1 MRFIGP
7 DIYADYKGYLKCIV
21 YFEPRQGNG
30 LPLIHLDGPW
40 KRYQQHG
47 KSVLHRLS
55 AAEVGGVRRVS
66 AVVDEMTKKGAP
78 SKATIQSWRKEFA
91 LVLFTSTVRVGWL
104 NLITTCNIMRC
115 KDGHI
120 VEDTAMLVTK
130 RGLKCSIS
138 ANAALEAAEE
148 VNLTYN
154 DNIRTLTFEG
164 LVSTVSSKVE
174 SECMRDVEDREIA
187 CAVYVA
193 SSWFSTDGPR
203 ADEGK
208 DFVWGNRHI
217 ETKDNSEI
225 VQWLPKT
232 MGVLHMAGWRVVPTI
247 NVSG

>member
-1 MRFIGP
+1 
-7 DIYADYKGYLKCIV
+7 
-21 YFEPRQGNG
+21 
-30 LPLIHLDGPW
+30 
-40 KRYQQHG
+40 
-47 KSVLHRLS
+47 
-55 AAEVGGVRRVS
+55 
-66 AVVDEMTKKGAP
+66 
-78 SKATIQSWRKEFA
+78 
-91 LVLFTSTVRVGWL
+91 
-104 NLITTCNIMRC
+104 MRC

-148 VNLTYN
+148 MNLTYN
-154 DNIRTLTFEG
+154 DNTRTLSFEG

-187 CAVYVA
+187 CALYVA

-208 DFVWGNRHI
+208 DFVWGNRRI

-232 MGVLHMAGWRVVPTI
+232 MGVLYMAGWRVVPTI
-247 NVSG
+247 NVSGEYELYTPTERLWGRSRWLSTEKDRPLEETDWREFRSLAMEKAPRHSTVAVSTLETPSCRSARDSDNHEASPNHAYMYTSSCNNSRFLSSLDSIQN

>member
-1 MRFIGP
+1 
-7 DIYADYKGYLKCIV
+7 
-21 YFEPRQGNG
+21 
-30 LPLIHLDGPW
+30 
-40 KRYQQHG
+40 
-47 KSVLHRLS
+47 
-55 AAEVGGVRRVS
+55 
-66 AVVDEMTKKGAP
+66 MTKKGAP

-91 LVLFTSTVRVGWL
+91 LVLVTSTVRVGWL

-154 DNIRTLTFEG
+154 DNTRTLSFEG

-187 CAVYVA
+187 CALYVA

-247 NVSG
+247 NVSGEYELYTPTERLWGRSRWLSTEKDRPLEETDWREFRSLAMERPQGTQPSQYLL